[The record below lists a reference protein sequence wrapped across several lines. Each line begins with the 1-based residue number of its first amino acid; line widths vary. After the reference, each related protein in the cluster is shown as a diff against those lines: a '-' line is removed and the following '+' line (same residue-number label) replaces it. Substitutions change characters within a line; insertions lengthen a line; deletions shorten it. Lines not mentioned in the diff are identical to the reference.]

1 MQFLTPSLIMKL
13 FNKTFITAVAICL
26 GTVTAFSQESQ
37 NTPKD
42 YLSKEF
48 HAGRRQA
55 LRNLMPANSVAVI
68 FAYPEQVFSNDVNYV
83 YHPNPDLYYFSGYT
97 EPDAALLIFKDAQG
111 TGDTSYNEV
120 LFVRKRDAQREQWTG
135 RRLGVDGAKAQLGF
149 KKFIMAAS
157 LPNSL
162 STLRNLQPLYTTT
175 CLTMPVA
182 ILKD

>member
-1 MQFLTPSLIMKL
+1 MQ
-13 FNKTFITAVAICL
+13 
-26 GTVTAFSQESQ
+26 
-37 NTPKD
+37 
-42 YLSKEF
+42 
-48 HAGRRQA
+48 AGRQA

-111 TGDTSYNEV
+111 TGDSSYNEV

-149 KKFIMAAS
+149 KRVYNGSEFAKFPIDFKKF
-157 LPNSL
+157 
-162 STLRNLQPLYTTT
+162 TPLYDDN
-175 CLTMPVA
+175 LSDDA
-182 ILKD
+182 SGDLKGLISTFKTKAAVPEVDKALMNDFNVIDKYATAKNISQIMNYSEASP